1 MIGYDGTDVST
12 AILKTMNPTHLGHS
26 KGHVLRNVI
35 MLAETVFVFS
45 ALSGFSWWAFEAQ
58 NTLVLWIGIVLQG
71 VWFQRV
77 YCVGH
82 EASHQKL
89 FPNYSKTNDLI
100 GQLFLW
106 LLLVP
111 LPIFRKIH
119 RFHHGSNRK
128 DEGTSALDVYIVP
141 KGASWLR
148 RLIPHILWFAGIGLG
163 GWFFHSLISI
173 LFFLFLPLKLAQK
186 VSPAFKGW
194 KRQDQLHSI
203 LAFALP
209 ILAHVVMCRWMGLS
223 LWLTLYGYPFVV
235 FAFVYSAQLYVYHYR
250 TTLGPQTL
258 FHARRLTGSKFISWW
273 LLNLNEHDTHHQRPK
288 VVWHQLPA
296 AGRPL
301 PSDFA
306 HNQNVNTFT
315 QGLFQQLKGPT
326 IVER

>member
-1 MIGYDGTDVST
+1 MIGYDGTDVSR

-26 KGHVLRNVI
+26 KGHVLRNLI

-58 NTLVLWIGIVLQG
+58 NALVLWIGIVLQG

-89 FPNYSKTNDLI
+89 FPNHSKTNDLI

-119 RFHHGSNRK
+119 RFHHASNRK
-128 DEGTSALDVYIVP
+128 DAETSALDVYVLP
-141 KGASWLR
+141 KGSSWLR
-148 RLIPHILWFAGIGLG
+148 RCIPYFLWYAGIALG

-173 LFFLFLPLKLAQK
+173 LLFLFLPLQTAQRI
-186 VSPAFKGW
+186 SPAFKGW
-194 KRQDQLHSI
+194 NRRDQMYSI
-203 LAFALP
+203 LTFALP
-209 ILAHVVMCRWMGLS
+209 ILIHSCLCHWIGLKM
-223 LWLTLYGYPFVV
+223 WLVLYGFPFVV
-235 FAFVYSAQLYVYHYR
+235 FAFVYSLQLYVYHYG
-250 TTLGPQTL
+250 TTTGAKTV

-273 LLNLNEHDTHHQRPK
+273 LLNLNEHDTHHQRPNI
-288 VVWHQLPA
+288 VWYQLPVS
-296 AGRPL
+296 GKPL
-301 PSDFA
+301 PEAFA

-315 QGLFQQLKGPT
+315 EGVLQQFKGPT